1 MYQLSFVFQGKVDFD
16 NECSEIVRNIQ
27 RVRVLYPLSEIIL
40 STWSLGSERENRL
53 LEKLKY
59 LDVNVIFSV
68 DPGPLV
74 YREGSYQWVSNIN
87 RMINSTKRGVEAAT
101 REYVVKLRTDSY
113 FINRNINKIFLHK
126 SIINNRFDREKKFSL
141 FSERIINCNLFARH
155 SRSYRPFNYHPGDIM
170 MLGKKEDVLNFFSS
184 PDADENLFEI
194 IFNKTIF
201 SLMRL
206 VPEQYLWV
214 NYIKNRVH
222 DFNYLGNN
230 ARGMELTS
238 SSERYYINNF
248 IPFSSEQ
255 LGFVWPKYSD
265 KYHNKGRGSI
275 YQFSDWVKINNQFY
289 NNKKRVY
296 GYRFFYKVVCLKTIY
311 FFFYLPLRWGT
322 LRRIIMQL
330 KSRE

>member
-1 MYQLSFVFQGKVDFD
+1 MYQLSFIFQGKVDFD
-16 NECSEIVRNIQ
+16 NECSEIVENIE

-40 STWSLGSERENRL
+40 STWSLALEKENNL
-53 LEKLKY
+53 QEKLKY
-59 LDVNVIFSV
+59 LDVKVIFSV

-74 YREGSYQWVSNIN
+74 YRDGSYEWVSNIN
-87 RMINSTKRGVEAAT
+87 RMINSSKKGVEAST

-113 FINRNINKIFLHK
+113 FINDNIKRIFLNRCKINKRF
-126 SIINNRFDREKKFSL
+126 NRDENYSL

-155 SRSYRPFNYHPGDIM
+155 SRSYRPFDFHPGDIM

-184 PDADENLFEI
+184 PVADESLFEV

-214 NYIKNRVH
+214 NYIKSRVCN
-222 DFNYLGNN
+222 FNYLGNRI
-230 ARGMELTS
+230 RGIEVTS

-265 KYHNKGRGSI
+265 KYNNKGSGSI
-275 YQFSDWVKINNQFY
+275 YQFSDWIKINNQFY

-296 GYRFFYKVVCLKTIY
+296 GYSFIYKVMFLRIIF

-322 LRRIIMQL
+322 VRRIIMHL

>member
-16 NECSEIVRNIQ
+16 NECSEIVENIQ
-27 RVRVLYPLSEIIL
+27 RVRVLFPLSEIIL
-40 STWSLGSERENRL
+40 STWLLGPEKENHL

-59 LDVNVIFSV
+59 LDVEVIFSV

-74 YREGSYQWVSNIN
+74 YREGIYEWVSNIN
-87 RMINSTKRGVEAAT
+87 RMINSTKKGVEAST

-113 FINRNINKIFLHK
+113 FINDNLKNFFLHRNI
-126 SIINNRFDREKKFSL
+126 INSRFEREKNYSL

-155 SRSYRPFNYHPGDIM
+155 SRSYRPFDFHPGDIM

-184 PDADENLFEI
+184 PVADESLFEV

-206 VPEQYLWV
+206 VPEQYLWI
-214 NYIKNRVH
+214 NYIKKRVH
-222 DFNYLGNN
+222 DFNYSGNN
-230 ARGMELTS
+230 ARGVDLTS
-238 SSERYYINNF
+238 LSERYYINNF

-265 KYHNKGRGSI
+265 KYNNKGEDSI
-275 YQFSDWVKINNQFY
+275 YHFSDWVKINNQFY

-296 GYRFFYKVVCLKTIY
+296 GYSFFYKVVFLKIIY
-311 FFFYLPLRWGT
+311 FFFYLPLRWGK
-322 LRRIIMQL
+322 LRRIIMHL